1 MKHMNNEQLTH
12 NDVNCALQDL
22 NEYNK
27 LNGLKQPYQN
37 KYQKVGRV
45 WHLENKRLE
54 ITDEM
59 KKIEVKDFKD
69 VYPLGIEMDWMSI
82 GGRIPENEDNINLFN
97 KYKTHQRNALQPS
110 VRQGQKGKSG
120 SNFELA
126 NLQIGE
132 NGASVSIKEIRP
144 NVLSVESEKF
154 LTSFF
159 RILDEQIKMIDE
171 GENKLGFNKFLNGKF
186 IIFPNF
192 QLLM

>member
-1 MKHMNNEQLTH
+1 MKQMNNEQLTH

-22 NEYNK
+22 NEYSK

-59 KKIEVKDFKD
+59 KKIEVKDFRD

-97 KYKTHQRNALQPS
+97 KYKSKGGNALQPS
-110 VRQGQKGKSG
+110 IRVGKNG
-120 SNFELA
+120 KPGANFQLA

-132 NGASVSIKEIRP
+132 NGASLSIKEIRP

-171 GENKLGFNKFLNGKF
+171 GENKLGFSKFLNGK
-186 IIFPNF
+186 I
-192 QLLM
+192 